1 MMRVLLFVVC
11 ACFFLPLL
19 AAADEPEH
27 NEEWLVELRHSG
39 SYKKGLEQVRE
50 KIEFAYDVGAIRGA
64 SQWDAIHGY
73 FIELARAKGC
83 KKGAPFADGPV
94 KECHVVS
101 RAEPKLLGPSYK
113 KGREEIIALSRES
126 LYAALVR
133 KVLFV
138 IYDYGY
144 VQGAKHSLRKY
155 NDDLLWAR
163 TYYKSCVARANDA
176 EHEPA
181 CADASKA
188 WSEALLNRLGK
199 QVESH
204 GLPVGKKPE

>member
-1 MMRVLLFVVC
+1 MMRVLL
-11 ACFFLPLL
+11 PSL
-19 AAADEPEH
+19 ATADEPER

-39 SYKKGLEQVRE
+39 
-50 KIEFAYDVGAIRGA
+50 
-64 SQWDAIHGY
+64 
-73 FIELARAKGC
+73 
-83 KKGAPFADGPV
+83 
-94 KECHVVS
+94 
-101 RAEPKLLGPSYK
+101 SYK

-144 VQGAKHSLRKY
+144 VQGAKH
-155 NDDLLWAR
+155 
-163 TYYKSCVARANDA
+163 
-176 EHEPA
+176 
-181 CADASKA
+181 
-188 WSEALLNRLGK
+188 RLGK